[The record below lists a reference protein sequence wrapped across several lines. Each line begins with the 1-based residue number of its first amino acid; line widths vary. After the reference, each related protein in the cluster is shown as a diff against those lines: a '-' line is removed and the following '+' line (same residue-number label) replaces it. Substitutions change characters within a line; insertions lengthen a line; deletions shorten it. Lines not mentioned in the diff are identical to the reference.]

1 MDVGEH
7 GNRRGQGICR
17 PHLTRGCLLLRWSDR
32 QQRDDN
38 SQPEGHPQQ
47 KPHYTASLAR
57 GYHNP
62 PAKNARWKLISQ
74 MIWRRRVK
82 APPTIR
88 LGKIYRFAFD
98 LKHIV
103 NLELTALL
111 NTIARV
117 LCGGVNPF
125 LTIA

>member
-1 MDVGEH
+1 MKQFRAGLCLVLELNDCLRTCRAGARLTLAELMDVGEH

-57 GYHNP
+57 GCQNP
-62 PAKNARWKLISQ
+62 PAK
-74 MIWRRRVK
+74 M
-82 APPTIR
+82 
-88 LGKIYRFAFD
+88 LGG
-98 LKHIV
+98 
-103 NLELTALL
+103 N
-111 NTIARV
+111 
-117 LCGGVNPF
+117 
-125 LTIA
+125 

>member
-1 MDVGEH
+1 
-7 GNRRGQGICR
+7 
-17 PHLTRGCLLLRWSDR
+17 
-32 QQRDDN
+32 
-38 SQPEGHPQQ
+38 
-47 KPHYTASLAR
+47 
-57 GYHNP
+57 
-62 PAKNARWKLISQ
+62 

-88 LGKIYRFAFD
+88 LGKIYRLAFD

-103 NLELTALL
+103 NLELTASL